1 MTASKNILL
10 KNTWGMLQRFMIS
23 VKNYAQYSPV
33 FKTINCVD
41 GISFHTTHPFPKA
54 IVNMRLLLSQDGLQM
69 HGAKMIQLHYHYLLR
84 YSLMF

>member
-23 VKNYAQYSPV
+23 VKNYAQYIPV

-41 GISFHTTHPFPKA
+41 GTSFNTTHLFPKA
-54 IVNMRLLLSQDGLQM
+54 IVNMRLLLSQDDLQM
-69 HGAKMIQLHYHYLLR
+69 HSVRMNQLH
-84 YSLMF
+84 